1 MVQAL
6 VPETTTPVMDARTIR
21 TSQTQSGN
29 TTAYGAWRVFQY
41 VPRRQSRLTS
51 PTWSSTRR
59 LPERST
65 RLWLKVAHRH
75 PTRTEVNPPI
85 DRKTP
90 SACMC
95 ARVCIR
101 AHTCSLKLSSLGVG
115 NTKRD
120 SHVED

>member
-41 VPRRQSRLTS
+41 VLRRQSRLTS
-51 PTWSSTRR
+51 PTWSSMRR

-65 RLWLKVAHRH
+65 SLWLKVAHRH
-75 PTRTEVNPPI
+75 PTRTRNQS
-85 DRKTP
+85 TP
-90 SACMC
+90 THSHHTRAQTRAYTQTYKRRG
-95 ARVCIR
+95 ARVTVR
-101 AHTCSLKLSSLGVG
+101 EG
-115 NTKRD
+115 NNRC
-120 SHVED
+120 